1 MTKTEAYSFS
11 LNKLR
16 TMFNEYVRTR
26 QDIVEITKG
35 TRAGSA
41 FYLVIKNR
49 MLYNAFIELLYSDD
63 FEHEAKSAIVSALN
77 AHSNRRDKRKAMFEY
92 YSHLCVL
99 RNFIL
104 YR

>member
-49 MLYNAFIELLYSDD
+49 MLYNAFIELLYSNN
-63 FEHEAKSAIVSALN
+63 FEHEAI
-77 AHSNRRDKRKAMFEY
+77 FEY
-92 YSHLCVL
+92 CSHFCVL
-99 RNFIL
+99 RNFVL